1 MEQKSILLEKS
12 ASFFSFKK
20 GVSNQR
26 YPTSLM
32 GSVALLKQLFLD
44 AYWHQNTNKTTNI
57 SFNAF
62 NDQINLPHI
71 FESNLVTDYNRIYK
85 ISDEFEINFIVKGN
99 GKEYQRIEELKSY
112 DFSIILPLNFPLKYE
127 IKNPEESDII
137 TLSKLK
143 HWETAPFNPR
153 ILSQNSIEF
162 CFTMSDLEDPKD
174 FINNL
179 RKTIEKGLPK
189 KDALRALTLTP
200 QNWLELTIY

>member
-1 MEQKSILLEKS
+1 M
-12 ASFFSFKK
+12 
-20 GVSNQR
+20 
-26 YPTSLM
+26 
-32 GSVALLKQLFLD
+32 
-44 AYWHQNTNKTTNI
+44 
-57 SFNAF
+57 
-62 NDQINLPHI
+62 
-71 FESNLVTDYNRIYK
+71 
-85 ISDEFEINFIVKGN
+85 
-99 GKEYQRIEELKSY
+99 KSY

-153 ILSQNSIEF
+153 ILSENSIEF

-189 KDALRALTLTP
+189 KDVYTNSHTSKIGWVDNMLGTLEKGKKANFIICSSDIFEEGKIYENWTNGIQYIINVKNNIDIRGYYTFKSYNETKKILISGSIEKPKMEEIISDTTSVSFEIKIDDNNIVFNTKNISKRAQQIL
-200 QNWLELTIY
+200 

>member
-1 MEQKSILLEKS
+1 M
-12 ASFFSFKK
+12 
-20 GVSNQR
+20 
-26 YPTSLM
+26 
-32 GSVALLKQLFLD
+32 
-44 AYWHQNTNKTTNI
+44 
-57 SFNAF
+57 
-62 NDQINLPHI
+62 
-71 FESNLVTDYNRIYK
+71 
-85 ISDEFEINFIVKGN
+85 
-99 GKEYQRIEELKSY
+99 KSY

-189 KDALRALTLTP
+189 DIYAINSHK
-200 QNWLELTIY
+200 QNWLSDNIRNFRKRKANFIICADIFEEGKIYENWINGIQNIINEKKILILEDTILLILK